1 MPAEETVLCPACGW
15 SGPQSALDVSDADAA
30 CPVCGEAIE
39 YVD

>member
-1 MPAEETVLCPACGW
+1 MPTEDTVLCPACGW
-15 SGPQSALDVSDADAA
+15 SGPQSALDVTDTSAA